1 MTADEFQ
8 HEVEGLRPQLISIA
22 RHYIGN
28 GDEVE
33 DIVQDTFLK
42 MWLMLDQLKSPV
54 APLAKV
60 LVRNLAV
67 DHLRRQHSEM
77 NIDDVQIS
85 VEEQSNEGVE
95 RMMNIIRLLPSLQQT
110 ILRLRHM
117 ENMEMSDIAL
127 LTGSTET
134 AVRKVLSR
142 ARQSVRKEYYKRYQL

>member
-8 HEVEGLRPQLISIA
+8 HEVKRLRPQLISIA

-33 DIVQDTFLK
+33 DIVQDAFLK
-42 MWLMLDQLKSPV
+42 MWLMLDQLKLPV

-60 LVRNLAV
+60 LVRNLSV
-67 DHLRRQHSEM
+67 DYLRRHHSEL

-85 VEEQSNEGVE
+85 AEEQSYDGIE
-95 RMMNIIRLLPSLQQT
+95 RMMKIIRVLPSLQQT
-110 ILRLRHM
+110 ILRLRHI

-127 LTGSTET
+127 LMGSTET
-134 AVRKVLSR
+134 AVRKALSR
-142 ARQSVRKEYYKRYQL
+142 ARQAVRKEYYKKYQS

>member
-8 HEVEGLRPQLISIA
+8 HEIERLRPQLISIA

-33 DIVQDTFLK
+33 DIVQDAFLK

-77 NIDDVQIS
+77 NIDDVQIT
-85 VEEQSNEGVE
+85 VEEQSDEGVE

-134 AVRKVLSR
+134 AVRKALSR